1 MTRDAPYPIAMIC
14 GTMRLYESMM
24 VLADELTRQGFIV
37 LAPFTRS
44 GGGLL
49 HNPTPTTA
57 DELHRIHRA
66 KIAMASIVVFVT
78 DESRNL
84 FPTESRALY
93 FGESTREELHYAQS
107 LGKSN
112 RRRPVRASL
121 RYWADPQLV

>member
-1 MTRDAPYPIAMIC
+1 
-14 GTMRLYESMM
+14 
-24 VLADELTRQGFIV
+24 ELTRQGYIV

-44 GGGLL
+44 GGGRL

-107 LGKSN
+107 LGKSIAVVWMQ
-112 RRRPVRASL
+112 RRGDNYELASGVL
-121 RYWADPQLV
+121 GEGCPE